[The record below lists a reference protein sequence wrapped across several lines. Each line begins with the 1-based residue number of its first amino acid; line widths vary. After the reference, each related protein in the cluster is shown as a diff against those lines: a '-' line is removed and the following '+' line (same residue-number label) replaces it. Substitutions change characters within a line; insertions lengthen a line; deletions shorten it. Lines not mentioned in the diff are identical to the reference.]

1 MTTRLTY
8 ELSRVSLPKMLY
20 GRITVVLHLELYGNF
35 CITNVFFRC
44 LFDPMK
50 TPGFAWLPKEFG
62 DSFPLCPFYLRSAV
76 ENRFPAP
83 ACGISVRSD
92 SICRI

>member
-35 CITNVFFRC
+35 CITHVFFRC

-62 DSFPLCPFYLRSAV
+62 DSFPLCPFLSAFRS
-76 ENRFPAP
+76 RKPIP
-83 ACGISVRSD
+83 RTCVRDFS
-92 SICRI
+92 

>member
-62 DSFPLCPFYLRSAV
+62 DSFPLCPFYLRSGFQLGVIVYAGF
-76 ENRFPAP
+76 ENPQ
-83 ACGISVRSD
+83 
-92 SICRI
+92 CRQAGNC

>member
-62 DSFPLCPFYLRSAV
+62 DSFPLCPFFLSAFRS
-76 ENRFPAP
+76 RKPIP
-83 ACGISVRSD
+83 RTCVRDFS
-92 SICRI
+92 